1 MHAHGLGNNTSPMT
15 DNPAAPLNTDPE
27 HRYLELLVRAGEIL
41 STALDW
47 HETVGAVCDAVVD
60 TIADLCFLCLKD
72 ETGALQLVASASAG
86 QELTKEI
93 KEAERFV
100 HGPARRTP
108 LVQEVADNGRSVLVP
123 EVDEHFIRS
132 MSVSP
137 AHERF
142 MRRMKYRSLAVVPVA
157 AKTRGVIGALGLVRT
172 GRSEERYDSRSL
184 RFIEDLARRCGTAI
198 SKAMLYEQTLRIATV
213 FQRAALPSALP
224 SIDGIAFDA
233 FYEPSSQDLLVGGDW
248 YDAFALSDGRVAIT
262 IGDVLGHGLDAAVW
276 MSRLRNGLR
285 AAMFGDPDPARALEI
300 VDQMLRSEGE
310 EEFFTTAL
318 VALVDPVRQTLCCAS
333 AGHPG
338 PLIWTGTGEVMDP
351 FRERGLP
358 LGLRHI
364 QPAVQTAQTLN
375 VRAGAFAVFFTDGLL
390 EWNRDIAMT
399 WNAVERAIERQDIR
413 EAAHPAE
420 RLRAAVIDGAQHQD
434 DVAILTV
441 RWDVET
447 RTSYPL
453 TQTT

>member
-1 MHAHGLGNNTSPMT
+1 MSDH
-15 DNPAAPLNTDPE
+15 PAAPLDADPE
-27 HRYLELLVRAGEIL
+27 HRYLELLVKAGEIL
-41 STALDW
+41 GTALDW

-60 TIADLCFLCLKD
+60 TVADLCFLCLKD
-72 ETGALQLVASASAG
+72 ENGVLQLAAAASAG
-86 QELTKEI
+86 HELTEDLT
-93 KEAERFV
+93 EAERFV
-100 HGPARRTP
+100 HGPARRMP
-108 LVQEVADNGRSVLVP
+108 LVQEVADTGQSVLVP
-123 EVDEHFIRS
+123 EVDDRFIRS

-142 MRRMKYRSLAVVPVA
+142 MRRMKYRSLAVVPVT

-172 GRSEERYDSRSL
+172 GRSQERFDARSL

-213 FQRAALPSALP
+213 FQRAALPSVLP
-224 SIDGIAFDA
+224 TIDGIAFDA
-233 FYEPSSQDLLVGGDW
+233 FYEPSSQELLVGGDW
-248 YDAFALSDGRVAIT
+248 YDAFALSDGRVAVT

-285 AAMFGDPDPARALEI
+285 AALFGDPDPARALEI

-338 PLIWTGTGEVMDP
+338 PLLWTGTGEVLDP
-351 FRERGLP
+351 FKQRGLP

-364 QPAVQTAQTLN
+364 EPAVQTAQTLN
-375 VRAGAFAVFFTDGLL
+375 VRAGAFAAFFTDGLL

-399 WNAVERAIERQDIR
+399 WDAVQRAIERQEIR
-413 EAAHPAE
+413 EASHPAQ
-420 RLRAAVIDGAQHQD
+420 RLREAVIDGAQHQD

-447 RTSYPL
+447 RTKSGIG
-453 TQTT
+453 

>member
-1 MHAHGLGNNTSPMT
+1 MT
-15 DNPAAPLNTDPE
+15 DHPAAPLSDDPGQ
-27 HRYLELLVRAGEIL
+27 RYLELLVRAGEIL
-41 STALDW
+41 GTALDW
-47 HETVGAVCDAVVD
+47 HETVGAVCDAVVH
-60 TIADLCFLCLKD
+60 TVADLCFLCLKD
-72 ETGALQLVASASAG
+72 ESGALQLAAAAGASHEITE
-86 QELTKEI
+86 EL

-100 HGPARRTP
+100 HGPARRMP
-108 LVQEVADNGRSVLVP
+108 LVQEVADTGQSVLVP
-123 EVDEHFIRS
+123 EVDDHFIRS

-142 MRRMKYRSLAVVPVA
+142 MRRMKYRSLAVVPVV
-157 AKTRGVIGALGLVRT
+157 AKTRGVIGAMGLVRT
-172 GRSEERYDSRSL
+172 SQSQERYDARSL

-224 SIDGIAFDA
+224 TVDGIAFDA

-248 YDAFALSDGRVAIT
+248 YDAFALPDGRVAVT

-285 AAMFGDPDPARALEI
+285 AALFGDPDPARALEI
-300 VDQMLRSEGE
+300 VDRMLRSEGE

-318 VALVDPVRQTLCCAS
+318 VALVDPIRQTLCCAS

-338 PLIWTGTGEVMDP
+338 PLVWMGTGEVTDP

-364 QPAVQTAQTLN
+364 QPAAQTAQTLN
-375 VRAGAFAVFFTDGLL
+375 VRAGAFAAFFTDGLL
-390 EWNRDIAMT
+390 EWNRDIAVT
-399 WNAVERAIERQDIR
+399 WNALERAIERQDIR
-413 EAAHPAE
+413 EAPHPAE
-420 RLRAAVIDGAQHQD
+420 RLREAVINGAQHQD

-447 RTSYPL
+447 RASYPL